1 LKDRKEDIMK
11 QVEPNFHYEVMCFW
25 YKIRDFFSPPANIL
39 KDANIGTGYNILDFG
54 CGPGSYSVAALKMVG
69 KKGRVYALDIHPLA
83 VKKVKYKAIK
93 QGLSNIKT
101 IRSDCRTGLP
111 DRSMDVILLYD
122 VYHDLY
128 NRLPVLEELHR
139 ILKPG
144 GILSFSDHHMEK
156 EEILSELTGEGLFR
170 LKKEYKKTYSFIKI

>member
-1 LKDRKEDIMK
+1 M
-11 QVEPNFHYEVMCFW
+11 Y
-25 YKIRDFFSPPANIL
+25 
-39 KDANIGTGYNILDFG
+39 
-54 CGPGSYSVAALKMVG
+54 
-69 KKGRVYALDIHPLA
+69 
-83 VKKVKYKAIK
+83 
-93 QGLSNIKT
+93 
-101 IRSDCRTGLP
+101 
-111 DRSMDVILLYD
+111 VILLYD